1 MRGGGRGGEGGGAGD
16 ARGQGWGD
24 RGDGACLESAFVHA
38 LSWLPA
44 PPPGGAGPGEGRVEC
59 PKCAAKLG
67 ECAAAG
73 LPCACG
79 LLVALP
85 GGADP
90 AQQDRG
96 GAAPPPP
103 RVWPC
108 PPRACDAPRG
118 PAAPLPT
125 GGGRRAERGGPAHVR
140 EAAEAA
146 AAELEGLQ
154 LSDSDGDGDGGGGGG
169 KKDRRRR
176 KMQFSKLDNVSNMG
190 RFRDKDF
197 HKAPVRT
204 RRPAPA
210 AAGGPAPAAGA
221 GGSVGSESE
230 GSSD

>member
-1 MRGGGRGGEGGGAGD
+1 
-16 ARGQGWGD
+16 
-24 RGDGACLESAFVHA
+24 
-38 LSWLPA
+38 
-44 PPPGGAGPGEGRVEC
+44 VEC

-67 ECAAAG
+67 ELAAAG

-90 AQQDRG
+90 R
-96 GAAPPPP
+96 
-103 RVWPC
+103 
-108 PPRACDAPRG
+108 
-118 PAAPLPT
+118 
-125 GGGRRAERGGPAHVR
+125 
-140 EAAEAA
+140 
-146 AAELEGLQ
+146 
-154 LSDSDGDGDGGGGGG
+154 LSDSDGDGGGGGGG

-197 HKAPVRT
+197 HKAPVRD

-210 AAGGPAPAAGA
+210 AGGGPAPAAGA
-221 GGSVGSESE
+221 GGSGGSESE